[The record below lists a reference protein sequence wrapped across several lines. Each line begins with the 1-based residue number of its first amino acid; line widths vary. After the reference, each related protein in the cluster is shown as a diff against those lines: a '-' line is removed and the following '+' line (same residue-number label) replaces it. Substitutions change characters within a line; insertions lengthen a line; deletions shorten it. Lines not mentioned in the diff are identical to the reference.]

1 MLQVRDRRFQTVQG
15 VTEMDAKA
23 LNILVVDDDEVD
35 VMNVMRA
42 FKKMNI
48 TNALYEA
55 PNGVEA
61 LKMLRSNAVPAERR
75 LVLLDINMPRMSGI
89 EFLQEVRKDPALKS
103 LSVIVL
109 TTSNA
114 DRDRF
119 EAYELNVAGYLVK
132 PVSFV
137 DFVELMAAL
146 NRFWTLV
153 EI

>member
-1 MLQVRDRRFQTVQG
+1 
-15 VTEMDAKA
+15 MDAKA
-23 LNILVVDDDEVD
+23 LNILVVDDDQVD
-35 VMNVMRA
+35 VMNVTRA
-42 FKKMNI
+42 FKKMSI
-48 TNALYEA
+48 TNSLYEA

-61 LKMLRSNAVPAERR
+61 LKMLRSGAVPLERR

-89 EFLQEVRKDPALKS
+89 EFLQEVRKDPVLKS

-119 EAYELNVAGYLVK
+119 EAYSLNVAGYLVK
-132 PVSFV
+132 PVSFI
-137 DFVELMAAL
+137 DFVELMEAL

-153 EI
+153 EL

>member
-1 MLQVRDRRFQTVQG
+1 
-15 VTEMDAKA
+15 MDPRA

-42 FKKMNI
+42 FRKMNI
-48 TNALYEA
+48 TNALYQA
-55 PNGVEA
+55 ANGVEA
-61 LKMLRSNAVPAERR
+61 LKMLRSGAMPAERR

-89 EFLQEVRKDPALKS
+89 EFLQEVRKDPQLRS
-103 LSVIVL
+103 LSVVVL

-146 NRFWTLV
+146 NHFWTLV
-153 EI
+153 EL

>member
-1 MLQVRDRRFQTVQG
+1 M
-15 VTEMDAKA
+15 
-23 LNILVVDDDEVD
+23 
-35 VMNVMRA
+35 
-42 FKKMNI
+42 
-48 TNALYEA
+48 
-55 PNGVEA
+55 
-61 LKMLRSNAVPAERR
+61 AV
-75 LVLLDINMPRMSGI
+75 VLLGINMPRMSGT
-89 EFLQEVRKDPALKS
+89 EFLQEVRKDPSLKS

-114 DRDRF
+114 DRDRL

-132 PVSFV
+132 PVSFI

>member
-1 MLQVRDRRFQTVQG
+1 V
-15 VTEMDAKA
+15 
-23 LNILVVDDDEVD
+23 
-35 VMNVMRA
+35 
-42 FKKMNI
+42 
-48 TNALYEA
+48 
-55 PNGVEA
+55 
-61 LKMLRSNAVPAERR
+61 
-75 LVLLDINMPRMSGI
+75 
-89 EFLQEVRKDPALKS
+89 
-103 LSVIVL
+103 VL

-153 EI
+153 EF